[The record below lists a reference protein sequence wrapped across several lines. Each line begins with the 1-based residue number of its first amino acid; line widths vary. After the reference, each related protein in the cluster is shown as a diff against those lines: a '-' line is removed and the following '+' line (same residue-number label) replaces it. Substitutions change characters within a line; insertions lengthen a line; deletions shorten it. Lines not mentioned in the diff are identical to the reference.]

1 MVAGITKQKSMDN
14 KIIERLLLV
23 HLLNLL
29 ILIIEVVHKTMAV
42 DISFDSS
49 NLEKHYGPMYLTD
62 FIIIFV
68 VVGDFNNSH
77 HHFFR

>member
-1 MVAGITKQKSMDN
+1 MDN

-29 ILIIEVVHKTMAV
+29 NLLILIIEVTRKTMAV

-49 NLEKHYGPMYLTD
+49 NLEKHYKPMYLTD
-62 FIIIFV
+62 FILIFV
-68 VVGDFNNSH
+68 VAGDFNNSH